1 MKKKLFENLI
11 APLAFAAVVIFAGCS
26 DPSSSG
32 ADNVDVPKGSVIA
45 ATYSGGG
52 KVQIVF
58 NEDGTV
64 EFIDNDGTSARAT
77 AGSDYKVCARG
88 TYIVTADNFAK
99 ITIIEVLS
107 GWGEISQND
116 FNSYKDKGGAFTVSF
131 SGNDLYITIDEKPLS
146 FSTDN
151 KNVSKPS
158 GGTPPDQSGNKP
170 SGSTPPAQSG
180 PLFSNGRIDATYVA
194 RQTLTLENG
203 KFSIA
208 YNITFDYDNDIEG
221 PIQGTYTQ
229 SANNITLEFAESTIF
244 GGDEIA
250 KATATISGDTLT
262 LSIDYKESDGDVYTE
277 KTSFKKCG
285 YSDKEWEHSEQVKL
299 SSNGDINYYENG
311 KLCWEGTYTIMDDEN
326 ASVELNKNKIH
337 VPGSFGTDPGILR
350 IEDASHEFLDL
361 DLLELDERGGVA
373 MRFAREK

>member
-1 MKKKLFENLI
+1 MWTCLK
-11 APLAFAAVVIFAGCS
+11 AASLQPHIR
-26 DPSSSG
+26 
-32 ADNVDVPKGSVIA
+32 
-45 ATYSGGG
+45 GGG
-52 KVQIVF
+52 NTQIVF

-64 EFIDNDGTSARAT
+64 ELIDNGGTSVRAV
-77 AGSDYKVCARG
+77 AGSDYKVCAHG
-88 TYIVTADNFAK
+88 TYIVIADNLAK

-116 FNSYKDKGGAFTVSF
+116 LDSYKDKGGAFTVSF

-158 GGTPPDQSGNKP
+158 GGTPPTQGDDKP
-170 SGSTPPAQSG
+170 SGGTPPDQNG
-180 PLFSNGRIDATYVA
+180 PLFSNGRIDAAYLFK
-194 RQTLTLENG
+194 QTLTLENG
-203 KFSIA
+203 KFSFTA
-208 YNITFDYDNDIEG
+208 NITFNSAECTS
-221 PIQGTYTQ
+221 QGKYTQ
-229 SANNITLEFAESTIF
+229 SGNNITFTDPTLI
-244 GGDEIA
+244 GGDEA
-250 KATATISGDTLT
+250 TKATATISGDTLT
-262 LSIDYKESDGDVYTE
+262 LTIEDEYDYTE

-285 YSDKEWEHSEQVKL
+285 SSDKEWEHSEQVKL

-311 KLCWEGTYTIMDDEN
+311 KLCWEGTYTIIDDEN

-337 VPGSFGTDPGILR
+337 VSGSFGTDPGILR

-373 MRFAREK
+373 MRFVREK

>member
-11 APLAFAAVVIFAGCS
+11 APLAFTAIVIFAGCS

-52 KVQIVF
+52 KTQIVF

-64 EFIDNDGTSARAT
+64 EFIDNGGTSARAV
-77 AGSDYKVCARG
+77 AGSDYKVCAHG

-107 GWGEISQND
+107 GWGEISQNV
-116 FNSYKDKGGAFTVSF
+116 FNSYKDKEFAINVAF
-131 SGNDLYITIDEKPLS
+131 SGNDLYITFEEKSLS
-146 FSTDN
+146 FSTD
-151 KNVSKPS
+151 KKDVSKPSGSTPPTQGDDKPS
-158 GGTPPDQSGNKP
+158 GGTPPVQSG
-170 SGSTPPAQSG
+170 S
-180 PLFSNGRIDATYVA
+180 LFSNGRIDAAYLFK
-194 RQTLTLENG
+194 QTLTLENG
-203 KFSIA
+203 KFSFTA
-208 YNITFDYDNDIEG
+208 NITFNSAECTS
-221 PIQGTYTQ
+221 QGKYTQ
-229 SANNITLEFAESTIF
+229 SGNNITFTDPTLI
-244 GGDEIA
+244 GGDEA
-250 KATATISGDTLT
+250 TKATATISGDTLT
-262 LSIDYKESDGDVYTE
+262 LTIEDEYDYTE
-277 KTSFKKCG
+277 KTSFKKYG
-285 YSDKEWEHSEQVKL
+285 SSDKEWEHSEQVKL

-361 DLLELDERGGVA
+361 DLLELDERDGVA

>member
-1 MKKKLFENLI
+1 MKKLFENLI

-52 KVQIVF
+52 KTQVVF

-64 EFIDNDGTSARAT
+64 EFIDNDGTSVRAV

-262 LSIDYKESDGDVYTE
+262 LSIDYKESGGDVYTE

>member
-52 KVQIVF
+52 KTQIVF

-64 EFIDNDGTSARAT
+64 EFIDNDGTSARAV

-116 FNSYKDKGGAFTVSF
+116 FNSYKGKELAINVAF
-131 SGNDLYITIDEKPLS
+131 SGNDLCITIDEKPLS

-158 GGTPPDQSGNKP
+158 GGTPPI
-170 SGSTPPAQSG
+170 QSG
-180 PLFSNGRIDATYVA
+180 PAFSNGRIDATYVA

-299 SSNGDINYYENG
+299 SSSGKIEYYENG
-311 KLCWEGTYTIMDDEN
+311 VLCWNGTYTIIDTET
-326 ASVELNKNKIH
+326 ASVQVNKISIT
-337 VPGSFGTDPGILR
+337 GSFGTDPGILR

-361 DLLELDERGGVA
+361 DLLELDEGGGVA
-373 MRFAREK
+373 MRFVREK

>member
-1 MKKKLFENLI
+1 MWTCLK
-11 APLAFAAVVIFAGCS
+11 AASLQPHIR
-26 DPSSSG
+26 
-32 ADNVDVPKGSVIA
+32 
-45 ATYSGGG
+45 GGG
-52 KVQIVF
+52 KTQIVF

-64 EFIDNDGTSARAT
+64 EFIDNDGTSARAV

-116 FNSYKDKGGAFTVSF
+116 FNSYKGKGGAFTVSF
-131 SGNDLYITIDEKPLS
+131 SGNELRITIDEKPLS

-158 GGTPPDQSGNKP
+158 GGTPPDQSGSKP
-170 SGSTPPAQSG
+170 SDSTPPAQSG

-203 KFSIA
+203 KFSFTA
-208 YNITFDYDNDIEG
+208 NITFNSAECTS
-221 PIQGTYTQ
+221 QGKYTQ
-229 SANNITLEFAESTIF
+229 SGNNITFTDSTLI
-244 GGDEIA
+244 GGDEA
-250 KATATISGDTLT
+250 TKATATISGDTLT
-262 LSIDYKESDGDVYTE
+262 LTIEDEYDYTE
-277 KTSFKKCG
+277 KTSFKKYG
-285 YSDKEWEHSEQVKL
+285 SSDKEWEHSEQVKL

-311 KLCWEGTYTIMDDEN
+311 KLCWEGTYTIIDDEN

-337 VPGSFGTDPGILR
+337 VSGSFGTDPGILR
-350 IEDASHEFLDL
+350 IEDANQEFLDL
-361 DLLELDERGGVA
+361 DLLELDEGGGVA
-373 MRFAREK
+373 MRFVREK

>member
-1 MKKKLFENLI
+1 MWTCLK
-11 APLAFAAVVIFAGCS
+11 AASLQPHIL
-26 DPSSSG
+26 
-32 ADNVDVPKGSVIA
+32 
-45 ATYSGGG
+45 GGG
-52 KVQIVF
+52 KTQIVF

-64 EFIDNDGTSARAT
+64 EFIDNGGTSVRAV
-77 AGSDYKVCARG
+77 AGSDYKVCAHG

-99 ITIIEVLS
+99 ITIIEVFS
-107 GWGEISQND
+107 GWGGISLNDYQNQE
-116 FNSYKDKGGAFTVSF
+116 GAFTVSF
-131 SGNDLYITIDEKPLS
+131 SGNELRITIDEKQLP

-158 GGTPPDQSGNKP
+158 GGTPPSQSGSKP

-208 YNITFDYDNDIEG
+208 YNITFDYDDDIEG

-250 KATATISGDTLT
+250 KATAIISGDTLT
-262 LSIDYKESDGDVYTE
+262 LSIDYKDSDGDAYTE
-277 KTSFKKCG
+277 RISFKKRG
-285 YSDKEWEHSEQVKL
+285 SSGNEWEHSEQVKL

-311 KLCWEGTYTIMDDEN
+311 KLCWEGTYTIIDDET
-326 ASVELNKNKIH
+326 ASVQVNKISIT
-337 VPGSFGTDPGILR
+337 GSFGTDPGILR

-361 DLLELDERGGVA
+361 DLLELDEGGGVA
-373 MRFAREK
+373 MRFVREK

>member
-52 KVQIVF
+52 KTQIVF

-64 EFIDNDGTSARAT
+64 EFIDNGGTSVRAV
-77 AGSDYKVCARG
+77 AGSDYKVCAHG

-99 ITIIEVLS
+99 ITIIEVFS
-107 GWGEISQND
+107 GWGGISLNDYQNQE
-116 FNSYKDKGGAFTVSF
+116 GAFTVSF
-131 SGNDLYITIDEKPLS
+131 SGNELRITIDEKQLP

-158 GGTPPDQSGNKP
+158 GGTPPSQSGSKP

-208 YNITFDYDNDIEG
+208 YNITFDYDDDIEG

-277 KTSFKKCG
+277 KTYFKKCG

-361 DLLELDERGGVA
+361 DLLELDGGGGVA
-373 MRFAREK
+373 MRFVREK